1 MREARVDMEK
11 RNQLDAFE
19 EFILDE
25 VNEHKMYPSGR
36 VWDNIRTEVQGK
48 RSWPAL
54 TIIALSVLVALT
66 VSTFVVTQKSA
77 PIILTHNLSKT
88 KNNLQGLEKPFTTYH
103 SSAQITASNPTLTDQ
118 VKQPS
123 VLTPVRIMQ
132 VDPKITLHVSN
143 TTNDINTDNTL
154 IESESIIDDQSK
166 RFDVEKTVPTSE
178 NETKINNTTLL
189 PILLQQPV
197 NNSFDLTPNSNTQQ
211 KKRKYSVQFYAT
223 PSASFRVLS
232 DQKVKELIQP
242 SLIAIPINSPFVQT
256 QTFSEA
262 VRHRPDIGLELGLT
276 LNYPV
281 TKKLQ
286 FKTGLQLNIRQYQI
300 DTYETGANAATL
312 SLVNGG
318 RIQTVSVLS
327 SYNNNIGFRSA
338 QLNNKVYQIAMPI
351 GLDYQLIRFKKFGI
365 HTQASIQ
372 PTYNINKNVYLL
384 STDYANYAA
393 GNDYVRK
400 WNINTS
406 VGIQFSYQKR
416 NTIWQLGPQIRYQ
429 TLPTYNNPYPIKENL
444 IDYGFRIGWS
454 KQFK

>member
-1 MREARVDMEK
+1 MEK
-11 RNQLDAFE
+11 RSQLDAFE

-36 VWDNIRTEVQGK
+36 VWDNIRSEVQGK

-54 TIIALSVLVALT
+54 TIISLTVLVALT
-66 VSTFVVTQKSA
+66 VSTFVVTNK
-77 PIILTHNLSKT
+77 
-88 KNNLQGLEKPFTTYH
+88 
-103 SSAQITASNPTLTDQ
+103 SAQIVKPLTANHLSAQTTATKPTLTAQ
-118 VKQPS
+118 VKQSTVQMP
-123 VLTPVRIMQ
+123 LGIMQ
-132 VDPKITLHVSN
+132 AEPMITVPLSN
-143 TTNDINTDNTL
+143 NTNDINTDNTL
-154 IESESIIDDQSK
+154 SESEPIVDNTT
-166 RFDVEKTVPTSE
+166 EKIEAATVISTSDS
-178 NETKINNTTLL
+178 ETKINNTSLL
-189 PILLQQPV
+189 PALIQQPI
-197 NNSFDLTPNSNTQQ
+197 NNIFDITASSITKQ

-223 PSASFRVLS
+223 PSASFRALS

-242 SLIAIPINSPFVQT
+242 SLIAIPITSPLVQAP
-256 QTFSEA
+256 TFNQA
-262 VRHRPDIGLELGLT
+262 VRHRPDIGLELGFT

-281 TKKLQ
+281 TNKLQ
-286 FKTGLQLNIRQYQI
+286 FKTGLQINIRQYQI

-318 RIQTVSVLS
+318 RIQTISVMS
-327 SYNNNIGFRSA
+327 SYNNNVGFRSA

-351 GLDYQLIRFKKFGI
+351 GLDYQLLKFKKFGI
-365 HTQASIQ
+365 HTQATIQ

-384 STDYANYAA
+384 STDYANYTA

-406 VGIQFSYQKR
+406 VGIQFSYQKG

>member
-1 MREARVDMEK
+1 MREALVDMEK

-406 VGIQFSYQKR
+406 VGIQFSYQKG

>member
-1 MREARVDMEK
+1 LREARVDMEK

-103 SSAQITASNPTLTDQ
+103 SSAQITASNPTSTDQ
-118 VKQPS
+118 VKQLSVPIPS
-123 VLTPVRIMQ
+123 RIIQ
-132 VDPKITLHVSN
+132 VDPTITLPVSN
-143 TTNDINTDNTL
+143 TANAINTDNAL
-154 IESESIIDDQSK
+154 IESESIIDNHSK
-166 RFDVEKTVPTSE
+166 YFNLEKLIPTSE
-178 NETKINNTTLL
+178 NETKIIHSTLL
-189 PILLQQPV
+189 PALLQQPV
-197 NNSFDLTPNSNTQQ
+197 NNSFDLTPNANTQQ

-256 QTFSEA
+256 PTFNQA

-276 LNYPV
+276 LNYPL

-312 SLVNGG
+312 ALVNGG

-327 SYNNNIGFRSA
+327 SYNNNVGFRSA

-406 VGIQFSYQKR
+406 VGIQFSYQKG

>member
-1 MREARVDMEK
+1 MEK
-11 RNQLDAFE
+11 RSQLDAFE

-36 VWDNIRTEVQGK
+36 VWNNIRTEVHGK

-54 TIIALSVLVALT
+54 TIISLTVLVALT

-77 PIILTHNLSKT
+77 PTLMASGISKT
-88 KNNLQGLEKPFTTYH
+88 KIIKQIIDKPFTTYH
-103 SSAQITASNPTLTDQ
+103 SSIQITAAKPRNEMQ
-118 VKQPS
+118 VKKTKKE
-123 VLTPVRIMQ
+123 LPVAI
-132 VDPKITLHVSN
+132 
-143 TTNDINTDNTL
+143 
-154 IESESIIDDQSK
+154 IEVNSSM
-166 RFDVEKTVPTSE
+166 TVPVYNATNNVNTVDDIPTTINGPIATINE
-178 NETKINNTTLL
+178 NFEAATIVSTRNSLTEINNTTLL
-189 PILLQQPV
+189 PALIQQQV
-197 NNSFDLTPNSNTQQ
+197 HNNFDLNTSSITKQ
-211 KKRKYSVQFYAT
+211 KNRKYSVQFYAT
-223 PSASFRVLS
+223 PSASFRVLN

-242 SLIAIPINSPFVQT
+242 SLIAIPITSPLVQAP
-256 QTFSEA
+256 TFNQA
-262 VRHRPDIGLELGLT
+262 VRHRPDIGLELGFT

-281 TKKLQ
+281 TNKLQ
-286 FKTGLQLNIRQYQI
+286 FKTGLQINIRQYQI

-318 RIQTVSVLS
+318 RIQTISVMS
-327 SYNNNIGFRSA
+327 SYNNNVGFRSA

-351 GLDYQLIRFKKFGI
+351 GLDYQLMKFKKFGI

-384 STDYANYAA
+384 STDYANYTA

-400 WNINTS
+400 WNVNTS
-406 VGIQFSYQKR
+406 VGIQFSYQKG

>member
-1 MREARVDMEK
+1 MEK
-11 RNQLDAFE
+11 RSQLDAFE

-25 VNEHKMYPSGR
+25 VNEHRMYPSGR
-36 VWDNIRTEVQGK
+36 VWENIRTEVHGK

-54 TIIALSVLVALT
+54 TIISLSILVALT
-66 VSTFVVTQKSA
+66 VSTFVVTQKST
-77 PIILTHNLSKT
+77 PMVKSLVVH
-88 KNNLQGLEKPFTTYH
+88 H
-103 SSAQITASNPTLTDQ
+103 SSAPFAATTPTIELQIKKTRKQFPKAVIQVHEVVPEMPTQENIETTTGTTFSTINNEVTDELQ
-118 VKQPS
+118 TS
-123 VLTPVRIMQ
+123 
-132 VDPKITLHVSN
+132 
-143 TTNDINTDNTL
+143 
-154 IESESIIDDQSK
+154 IEAAATISTGDSQ
-166 RFDVEKTVPTSE
+166 
-178 NETKINNTTLL
+178 TKINKPSLL
-189 PILLQQPV
+189 PAVIQQQV
-197 NNSFDLTPNSNTQQ
+197 NNNFDLSSSANNKQ
-211 KKRKYSVQFYAT
+211 KNRKYSVQFYAT

-242 SLIAIPINSPFVQT
+242 SLIAIPLTAPISQT
-256 QTFSEA
+256 PTFNQA

-276 LNYPV
+276 FNYPV
-281 TKKLQ
+281 TNKLQ
-286 FKTGLQLNIRQYQI
+286 FKTGLQVNIRQYQI

-312 SLVNGG
+312 ALVNGG

-327 SYNNNIGFRSA
+327 SYNNNVGFRSA

-351 GLDYQLIRFKKFGI
+351 GLDYQVLKFKKFGI
-365 HTQASIQ
+365 HTQATIQ

-393 GNDYVRK
+393 GNEYVRK
-400 WNINTS
+400 WNVNTS
-406 VGIQFSYQKR
+406 VGIQFSYQKG

>member
-1 MREARVDMEK
+1 MEK
-11 RNQLDAFE
+11 RSQLDAFE

-25 VNEHKMYPSGR
+25 VNEHRMYPSGR
-36 VWDNIRTEVQGK
+36 VWENIRTEVHGK

-54 TIIALSVLVALT
+54 TIISLSILVALT
-66 VSTFVVTQKSA
+66 VSTFVVTQKST
-77 PIILTHNLSKT
+77 PMVKSLVVH
-88 KNNLQGLEKPFTTYH
+88 H
-103 SSAQITASNPTLTDQ
+103 SS
-118 VKQPS
+118 
-123 VLTPVRIMQ
+123 TPVTATKPTIELQIKKTRKQ
-132 VDPKITLHVSN
+132 FPKAEIQAHEVVPEMPTQEN
-143 TTNDINTDNTL
+143 METTTGTTFSTINNEVTDELQTS
-154 IESESIIDDQSK
+154 IEAAATIS
-166 RFDVEKTVPTSE
+166 TSDSQ
-178 NETKINNTTLL
+178 TKINKPSLL
-189 PILLQQPV
+189 PAVIQQQV
-197 NNSFDLTPNSNTQQ
+197 NNNFDLSSSANNKQ
-211 KKRKYSVQFYAT
+211 KNRKYSVQFYAT

-242 SLIAIPINSPFVQT
+242 SLIAIPLTAPISQT
-256 QTFSEA
+256 PTFNQA

-276 LNYPV
+276 FNYPV
-281 TKKLQ
+281 TNKLQ
-286 FKTGLQLNIRQYQI
+286 FKTGLQVNIRQYQI

-312 SLVNGG
+312 ALVNGG

-327 SYNNNIGFRSA
+327 SYNNNVGFRSA

-351 GLDYQLIRFKKFGI
+351 GLDYQVLKFKKFGI
-365 HTQASIQ
+365 HTQATIQ

-393 GNDYVRK
+393 GNEYVRK
-400 WNINTS
+400 WNVNTS
-406 VGIQFSYQKR
+406 VGIQFSYQKG

>member
-1 MREARVDMEK
+1 LREARVDMEK

-132 VDPKITLHVSN
+132 VDPKITLRVSN

-262 VRHRPDIGLELGLT
+262 VRHRPDIGLELGLS

-406 VGIQFSYQKR
+406 VGIQFSYQKG

>member
-1 MREARVDMEK
+1 MEK

-54 TIIALSVLVALT
+54 TIIALTVLVALT
-66 VSTFVVTQKSA
+66 VSTFVVTNKST
-77 PIILTHNLSKT
+77 PIVKSLIVR
-88 KNNLQGLEKPFTTYH
+88 H
-103 SSAQITASNPTLTDQ
+103 SSAPATATKPTLELQVTKTRKQFPKAVIQVHEVLPEMPTQENMETTTGTTFSTINNEVTDELQ
-118 VKQPS
+118 TS
-123 VLTPVRIMQ
+123 
-132 VDPKITLHVSN
+132 
-143 TTNDINTDNTL
+143 
-154 IESESIIDDQSK
+154 IEAAATISTGDSQ
-166 RFDVEKTVPTSE
+166 
-178 NETKINNTTLL
+178 TKINKPSLL
-189 PILLQQPV
+189 PAVIQQQV
-197 NNSFDLTPNSNTQQ
+197 NNNFDLSFSANNKQ
-211 KKRKYSVQFYAT
+211 KNRKYSVQFYAT

-242 SLIAIPINSPFVQT
+242 SLIAIPLTAPISQT
-256 QTFSEA
+256 PTFNQA

-276 LNYPV
+276 FNYPV
-281 TKKLQ
+281 TNKLQ
-286 FKTGLQLNIRQYQI
+286 FKTGLQVNIRQYQI

-312 SLVNGG
+312 ALVNGG
-318 RIQTVSVLS
+318 RIQTISVLS
-327 SYNNNIGFRSA
+327 SYNNNVGFRSA

-351 GLDYQLIRFKKFGI
+351 GLDYQVLKFKKFGI
-365 HTQASIQ
+365 HTQATIQ

-406 VGIQFSYQKR
+406 VGIQFSYQKG

>member
-1 MREARVDMEK
+1 MEK
-11 RNQLDAFE
+11 RNQLDAIE

-25 VNEHKMYPSGR
+25 VNQHKMYPSGR
-36 VWDNIRTEVQGK
+36 VWENIRTEVQGK

-54 TIIALSVLVALT
+54 TIISLTVLVALT
-66 VSTFVVTQKSA
+66 ISTFVVTQKSG
-77 PIILTHNLSKT
+77 PISLNNTISKT
-88 KNNLQGLEKPFTTYH
+88 KVISQKLEKPFTTYH
-103 SSAQITASNPTLTDQ
+103 SSAQIAAVKPTNETRIKVTKIEPPIAIIQVSNPIIEAVSTVANDLQAEKNIPTTSTESSFNAKEDFEAATTFSTTSSDDKIINTSHLPALI
-118 VKQPS
+118 KQP
-123 VLTPVRIMQ
+123 IY
-132 VDPKITLHVSN
+132 
-143 TTNDINTDNTL
+143 
-154 IESESIIDDQSK
+154 
-166 RFDVEKTVPTSE
+166 
-178 NETKINNTTLL
+178 NN
-189 PILLQQPV
+189 
-197 NNSFDLTPNSNTQQ
+197 FDLTSSLNSKQ
-211 KKRKYSVQFYAT
+211 KNRKYSVQFYAT

-242 SLIAIPINSPFVQT
+242 SLIAIPLTSPTSQT
-256 QTFSEA
+256 PTFNQA

-276 LNYPV
+276 FNYPV
-281 TKKLQ
+281 TNKLQ
-286 FKTGLQLNIRQYQI
+286 FKTGLQVNIRQYQI
-300 DTYETGANAATL
+300 DTYETRANAATL

-318 RIQTVSVLS
+318 RIQTVSVMS
-327 SYNNNIGFRSA
+327 SYNNNVGFRSA
-338 QLNNKVYQIAMPI
+338 KLNNKVYQIAIPI
-351 GLDYQLIRFKKFGI
+351 GLDYQVLKFKKFGI
-365 HTQASIQ
+365 HTQATIQ

-406 VGIQFSYQKR
+406 VGIQFSYQKG

>member
-1 MREARVDMEK
+1 MEK
-11 RNQLDAFE
+11 RSQLDAFE

-54 TIIALSVLVALT
+54 TIISLSVLVALT
-66 VSTFVVTQKSA
+66 VSTFVVTQKST
-77 PIILTHNLSKT
+77 PIVKSLIV
-88 KNNLQGLEKPFTTYH
+88 QH
-103 SSAQITASNPTLTDQ
+103 SSAPVNPIKPTIELQ
-118 VKQPS
+118 VKKTRKQFPKAAIQVNE
-123 VLTPVRIMQ
+123 VLPEMPAQEKMGT
-132 VDPKITLHVSN
+132 TTGAAFS
-143 TTNDINTDNTL
+143 TTNNEATDEAQAS
-154 IESESIIDDQSK
+154 IEAATIVSISDSQ
-166 RFDVEKTVPTSE
+166 
-178 NETKINNTTLL
+178 TKINKPTLL
-189 PILLQQPV
+189 PALIQQQV
-197 NNSFDLTPNSNTQQ
+197 NNNFELTPSANNKQ
-211 KKRKYSVQFYAT
+211 KNRRYSVQFYAT

-242 SLIAIPINSPFVQT
+242 SLIAIPLISPTLQT
-256 QTFSEA
+256 PTFNQA

-276 LNYPV
+276 FNYPV
-281 TKKLQ
+281 TNKLQ
-286 FKTGLQLNIRQYQI
+286 FKTGLQVNIGQYQI

-312 SLVNGG
+312 SLINGG
-318 RIQTVSVLS
+318 RIQTVSVMS
-327 SYNNNIGFRSA
+327 SYNNNVGFRSA
-338 QLNNKVYQIAMPI
+338 HLNNKVYQIAMPI
-351 GLDYQLIRFKKFGI
+351 GLDYQVLKFKKFGI
-365 HTQASIQ
+365 HTQATIQ

-406 VGIQFSYQKR
+406 AGIQFSYQKG

>member
-103 SSAQITASNPTLTDQ
+103 SSAQITASNTTLTDQ

-123 VLTPVRIMQ
+123 VLTPVQIMQ

-276 LNYPV
+276 LNYLV

-338 QLNNKVYQIAMPI
+338 QLNNKVYQIAMSI

-406 VGIQFSYQKR
+406 VGIQFSYQKG

>member
-1 MREARVDMEK
+1 MEK

-54 TIIALSVLVALT
+54 TIIALTVLVALT
-66 VSTFVVTQKSA
+66 VSTFVVTNKST
-77 PIILTHNLSKT
+77 PIVKSLIVR
-88 KNNLQGLEKPFTTYH
+88 H
-103 SSAQITASNPTLTDQ
+103 SSTPATATKPTLELQVTKTRKQFPKAVIQVHEVLPEMPIQENKETTTVTAFSSTNNEATDEVQ
-118 VKQPS
+118 TS
-123 VLTPVRIMQ
+123 
-132 VDPKITLHVSN
+132 
-143 TTNDINTDNTL
+143 
-154 IESESIIDDQSK
+154 IEAAATIS
-166 RFDVEKTVPTSE
+166 TSDSQ
-178 NETKINNTTLL
+178 TKINKPALL
-189 PILLQQPV
+189 PAIIQQQV
-197 NNSFDLTPNSNTQQ
+197 NNNFDLTSSANNKQ
-211 KKRKYSVQFYAT
+211 KNRKYSVQFYAT
-223 PSASFRVLS
+223 PSASFRVLN

-242 SLIAIPINSPFVQT
+242 SLIAIPINAQFVQT
-256 QTFSEA
+256 PTFNQA

-281 TKKLQ
+281 TKKLA

-312 SLVNGG
+312 ALVNGG
-318 RIQTVSVLS
+318 RIQTVSVMS
-327 SYNNNIGFRSA
+327 SYNNNVGFRSA

-351 GLDYQLIRFKKFGI
+351 GLDYQLMKFKKFGI
-365 HTQASIQ
+365 HTQATIQ

-393 GNDYVRK
+393 GNDFVRK

-406 VGIQFSYQKR
+406 VGIQFSYQKG

>member
-1 MREARVDMEK
+1 MEK
-11 RNQLDAFE
+11 RSQLDAFE

-25 VNEHKMYPSGR
+25 VNEHRMYPSGR
-36 VWDNIRTEVQGK
+36 VWENIRTEVHGK

-54 TIIALSVLVALT
+54 TIISLSILVALT
-66 VSTFVVTQKSA
+66 VSTFVVTQKSTPIVKSLIVHHSIA
-77 PIILTHNLSKT
+77 PVTAT
-88 KNNLQGLEKPFTTYH
+88 K
-103 SSAQITASNPTLTDQ
+103 PTIELQ
-118 VKQPS
+118 VKKTRKQFSKAVIQVHEVVPE
-123 VLTPVRIMQ
+123 TPTQ
-132 VDPKITLHVSN
+132 ENLE
-143 TTNDINTDNTL
+143 TTGTAFSTINNEVTDGLQTS
-154 IESESIIDDQSK
+154 IEAAATIS
-166 RFDVEKTVPTSE
+166 TSDSQ
-178 NETKINNTTLL
+178 TKINKPSLL
-189 PILLQQPV
+189 PALIQQQV
-197 NNSFDLTPNSNTQQ
+197 NNNFDLSSSANNKQ
-211 KKRKYSVQFYAT
+211 KNRKYSVQFYAT

-242 SLIAIPINSPFVQT
+242 SLIAIPLTAPISQT
-256 QTFSEA
+256 PTFNQA

-276 LNYPV
+276 FNYPV
-281 TKKLQ
+281 TNKLQ
-286 FKTGLQLNIRQYQI
+286 FKTGLQVNIRQYQI

-312 SLVNGG
+312 ALVNGG

-327 SYNNNIGFRSA
+327 SYNNNVGFRSA

-351 GLDYQLIRFKKFGI
+351 GLDYQVLKFKKFGI
-365 HTQASIQ
+365 HTQATIQ

-393 GNDYVRK
+393 GNEYVRK

-406 VGIQFSYQKR
+406 VGIQFSYQKG

>member
-1 MREARVDMEK
+1 MEK
-11 RNQLDAFE
+11 RSQLDAFE

-25 VNEHKMYPSGR
+25 VNEHRMYPSGR
-36 VWDNIRTEVQGK
+36 VWENIRTEVHGK

-54 TIIALSVLVALT
+54 TIISLSILVALT
-66 VSTFVVTQKSA
+66 VSTFVVTQKST
-77 PIILTHNLSKT
+77 PIVKSLIVR
-88 KNNLQGLEKPFTTYH
+88 H
-103 SSAQITASNPTLTDQ
+103 SSAPVTATKPTIELQVTKTRKQFPKAVIQVHEVAPEMPTQENLETTGTAFSTINNEVTDELQ
-118 VKQPS
+118 TS
-123 VLTPVRIMQ
+123 
-132 VDPKITLHVSN
+132 
-143 TTNDINTDNTL
+143 
-154 IESESIIDDQSK
+154 IEAAATIS
-166 RFDVEKTVPTSE
+166 TSDSQ
-178 NETKINNTTLL
+178 TKINNPSLL
-189 PILLQQPV
+189 PALIQQQV
-197 NNSFDLTPNSNTQQ
+197 NNNFDLSSSANKKQ
-211 KKRKYSVQFYAT
+211 KNRKYSVQFYAT

-242 SLIAIPINSPFVQT
+242 SLIAIPLTAPISQT
-256 QTFSEA
+256 PTFNQA

-276 LNYPV
+276 FNYPV
-281 TKKLQ
+281 SNKLQ
-286 FKTGLQLNIRQYQI
+286 FKTGLQVNIRQYQI

-312 SLVNGG
+312 ALVNGG
-318 RIQTVSVLS
+318 RIQTISVLS
-327 SYNNNIGFRSA
+327 SYNNNVGFRSA

-351 GLDYQLIRFKKFGI
+351 GLDYQVLKFKKFGI
-365 HTQASIQ
+365 HTQATIQ

-406 VGIQFSYQKR
+406 VGIQFSYQKG

>member
-1 MREARVDMEK
+1 MEK
-11 RNQLDAFE
+11 RSQLDAFE

-25 VNEHKMYPSGR
+25 VNEHRMYPSGR
-36 VWDNIRTEVQGK
+36 VWENIRTEVHGK

-54 TIIALSVLVALT
+54 TIISLSILVALT
-66 VSTFVVTQKSA
+66 VSTFVVTQKST
-77 PIILTHNLSKT
+77 PMVKSLIVH
-88 KNNLQGLEKPFTTYH
+88 H
-103 SSAQITASNPTLTDQ
+103 SSARVTATTPTIEQQIKKTRKQFPKAVIQLHKVVPEMPTQENLETTGTAFS
-118 VKQPS
+118 
-123 VLTPVRIMQ
+123 
-132 VDPKITLHVSN
+132 
-143 TTNDINTDNTL
+143 TTNNEVTDELQTS
-154 IESESIIDDQSK
+154 IEAAATIS
-166 RFDVEKTVPTSE
+166 TSDSQ
-178 NETKINNTTLL
+178 TKINNPSLL
-189 PILLQQPV
+189 PALIQQQV
-197 NNSFDLTPNSNTQQ
+197 NNNFDLSSSANNKQ
-211 KKRKYSVQFYAT
+211 KNRKYSVQFYAT

-242 SLIAIPINSPFVQT
+242 SLIAIPLTAPISQT
-256 QTFSEA
+256 PTFNQA

-276 LNYPV
+276 FNYPV
-281 TKKLQ
+281 SNKLQ
-286 FKTGLQLNIRQYQI
+286 FKTGLQVNIRQYQI

-312 SLVNGG
+312 ALVNGG
-318 RIQTVSVLS
+318 RIQTISVLS
-327 SYNNNIGFRSA
+327 SYNNNVGFRSA

-351 GLDYQLIRFKKFGI
+351 GLDYQVLKFKKFGI
-365 HTQASIQ
+365 HTQATIQ

-406 VGIQFSYQKR
+406 VGIQFSYQKG

-429 TLPTYNNPYPIKENL
+429 TLPTYNNPYPIQENL

>member
-1 MREARVDMEK
+1 MEK
-11 RNQLDAFE
+11 RSQLDAFE

-66 VSTFVVTQKSA
+66 VSTFVVTQKSG
-77 PIILTHNLSKT
+77 PINNSLTAHQSSTQVIATKPTTEIQVKKT
-88 KNNLQGLEKPFTTYH
+88 KKQFPNGVIQVNQAIQRAISNENFETTIN
-103 SSAQITASNPTLTDQ
+103 ADIAKISNEPSDE
-118 VKQPS
+118 VK
-123 VLTPVRIMQ
+123 
-132 VDPKITLHVSN
+132 
-143 TTNDINTDNTL
+143 
-154 IESESIIDDQSK
+154 ESIEVANIVSTTDSLI
-166 RFDVEKTVPTSE
+166 
-178 NETKINNTTLL
+178 KINKPSQL
-189 PILLQQPV
+189 PALIHEQV
-197 NNSFDLTPNSNTQQ
+197 NNNFNFNAGSDEKQ
-211 KKRKYSVQFYAT
+211 KNRKYSVQFYAT

-242 SLIAIPINSPFVQT
+242 SLIAIPLISPTLQT
-256 QTFSEA
+256 PTFNQA

-276 LNYPV
+276 FNYPV
-281 TKKLQ
+281 TNKLQ
-286 FKTGLQLNIRQYQI
+286 FKTGLQVNIRQYQI
-300 DTYETGANAATL
+300 DTYETAANAATL

-318 RIQTVSVLS
+318 RIQTVSVMS
-327 SYNNNIGFRSA
+327 SYNNNVGFRSA
-338 QLNNKVYQIAMPI
+338 QLNNKVYQIAMPV
-351 GLDYQLIRFKKFGI
+351 GLDYQVLKFKKFGI
-365 HTQASIQ
+365 HTQATIQ

-406 VGIQFSYQKR
+406 VGIQFSYQKG

>member
-1 MREARVDMEK
+1 MEK

-19 EFILDE
+19 EFIHDE

-36 VWDNIRTEVQGK
+36 VWDNIRTEVHGN

-54 TIIALSVLVALT
+54 TIIALTVLVALT
-66 VSTFVVTQKSA
+66 VSTFIVTQKSE
-77 PIILTHNLSKT
+77 PIALTSNILKP
-88 KNNLQGLEKPFTTYH
+88 KNSSHAVEKPFTTYH
-103 SSAQITASNPTLTDQ
+103 SSAQIIASIPKAIVVEQ
-118 VKQPS
+118 RISKM
-123 VLTPVRIMQ
+123 PVR
-132 VDPKITLHVSN
+132 VSEVAPTKKAADTNTLN
-143 TTNDINTDNTL
+143 NITTNATFTN
-154 IESESIIDDQSK
+154 DDLFPQ
-166 RFDVEKTVPTSE
+166 EYKTVEAAATILSSDSA
-178 NETKINNTTLL
+178 NKINNISLL
-189 PILLQQPV
+189 PALIHSQV
-197 NNSFDLTPNSNTQQ
+197 NHSFEIETNAMALA
-211 KKRKYSVQFYAT
+211 KKKKYSVQFYAT

-242 SLIAIPINSPFVQT
+242 SLIAIPINSPLVQT
-256 QTFSEA
+256 PTFNQA
-262 VRHRPDIGLELGLT
+262 VRHRPDIGLELGFT

-281 TKKLQ
+281 TRKLQ

-300 DTYETGANAATL
+300 DTYESGANAATL
-312 SLVNGG
+312 ALVNGG
-318 RIQTVSVLS
+318 RVQTVSVMS
-327 SYNNNIGFRSA
+327 SYTNNVGFRA
-338 QLNNKVYQIAMPI
+338 AKLNNKVYQIALPI
-351 GLDYQLIRFKKFGI
+351 GLDYQLVRFKKFGI
-365 HTQASIQ
+365 HTQATIQ

-406 VGIQFSYQKR
+406 AGIQFSYQKG

>member
-1 MREARVDMEK
+1 
-11 RNQLDAFE
+11 
-19 EFILDE
+19 
-25 VNEHKMYPSGR
+25 
-36 VWDNIRTEVQGK
+36 VQGK

-77 PIILTHNLSKT
+77 PIILTHNSFKI

-103 SSAQITASNPTLTDQ
+103 SSAQITASNPISTDQ
-118 VKQPS
+118 VKQLSVPIPS
-123 VLTPVRIMQ
+123 RIIQ
-132 VDPKITLHVSN
+132 VDPTITLPVSN
-143 TTNDINTDNTL
+143 TTNAINTDNAL
-154 IESESIIDDQSK
+154 IESESIIDNHSK
-166 RFDVEKTVPTSE
+166 HFNLEKLIPTSE
-178 NETKINNTTLL
+178 NETKIIHSTLL
-189 PILLQQPV
+189 PALLQQPV
-197 NNSFDLTPNSNTQQ
+197 NNSFDLTPNANTQQ

-256 QTFSEA
+256 PTFNQA
-262 VRHRPDIGLELGLT
+262 VRHRPDVGLELGLT

-312 SLVNGG
+312 ALVNGG

-327 SYNNNIGFRSA
+327 SYNNNNGFRSA

-406 VGIQFSYQKR
+406 VGIQFSYQKG

>member
-1 MREARVDMEK
+1 MEK
-11 RNQLDAFE
+11 RSQLDAFE

-25 VNEHKMYPSGR
+25 VNEHRMYPSGR
-36 VWDNIRTEVQGK
+36 VWENIRTEVHGK

-54 TIIALSVLVALT
+54 TIISLSILVALT
-66 VSTFVVTQKSA
+66 VSTFVVPQKSTPIVTSVSVRHPSA
-77 PIILTHNLSKT
+77 PVAATKPTIELQVTKTRKQFPKAVIQVHEVVPERPTQENLETTGTAFST
-88 KNNLQGLEKPFTTYH
+88 INNEVTDELQT
-103 SSAQITASNPTLTDQ
+103 S
-118 VKQPS
+118 
-123 VLTPVRIMQ
+123 
-132 VDPKITLHVSN
+132 
-143 TTNDINTDNTL
+143 
-154 IESESIIDDQSK
+154 IEAAATIS
-166 RFDVEKTVPTSE
+166 TSDSQ
-178 NETKINNTTLL
+178 TKINKPSLL
-189 PILLQQPV
+189 PALIQQQV
-197 NNSFDLTPNSNTQQ
+197 NNNFDLSSSANNKQ
-211 KKRKYSVQFYAT
+211 KNRKYSVQFYAT

-242 SLIAIPINSPFVQT
+242 SLIAIPLTAPISQT
-256 QTFSEA
+256 PTFNQA

-276 LNYPV
+276 FNYPV
-281 TKKLQ
+281 TNKLQ
-286 FKTGLQLNIRQYQI
+286 FKTGLQVNIRQYQI

-312 SLVNGG
+312 ALVNGG
-318 RIQTVSVLS
+318 RIQTISVLS
-327 SYNNNIGFRSA
+327 SYNNNVGFRSA

-351 GLDYQLIRFKKFGI
+351 GLDYQVLKFKKFGI
-365 HTQASIQ
+365 HTQATIQ

-393 GNDYVRK
+393 GNEYVRK

-406 VGIQFSYQKR
+406 VGIQFSYQKG

>member
-1 MREARVDMEK
+1 MEK
-11 RNQLDAFE
+11 RNELDAFE
-19 EFILDE
+19 EFLLDE

-36 VWDNIRTEVQGK
+36 VWNNIRTEVQGK

-54 TIIALSVLVALT
+54 TIIALTVLSALT
-66 VSTFVVTQKSA
+66 ISTFIGTQKTQTTSFLP
-77 PIILTHNLSKT
+77 PISKAA
-88 KNNLQGLEKPFTTYH
+88 KNTSNQEKPFTTYH
-103 SSAQITASNPTLTDQ
+103 SSAQIIASKIVVANSVSRLIKPVISKQIEQTAIATTSDAIENSANNVSTDDASN
-118 VKQPS
+118 S
-123 VLTPVRIMQ
+123 ISE
-132 VDPKITLHVSN
+132 ITSKNIVAAN
-143 TTNDINTDNTL
+143 TITTNDALNKYSDI
-154 IESESIIDDQSK
+154 S
-166 RFDVEKTVPTSE
+166 
-178 NETKINNTTLL
+178 LL
-189 PILLQQPV
+189 PVIIQQQV
-197 NNSFDLTPNSNTQQ
+197 NSDISNITATISLQ
-211 KKRKYSVQFYAT
+211 KKKKYSVQFYAT

-242 SLIAIPINSPFVQT
+242 SLIAIPLASPGVQAP
-256 QTFSEA
+256 TFNQA
-262 VRHRPDIGLELGLT
+262 VRHRPAVGLELGFALSYQVS
-276 LNYPV
+276 NR
-281 TKKLQ
+281 LQ

-300 DTYETGANAATL
+300 ETYESAANAATL
-312 SLVNGG
+312 SLLNGS
-318 RIQTVSVLS
+318 RVQTVSVMS
-327 SYNNNIGFRSA
+327 SYNNSGGFRTA
-338 QLNNKVYQIAMPI
+338 QLDNKIYQMALPI
-351 GLDYQLIRFKKFGI
+351 GLDYQLVRFKKFGI

-406 VGIQFSYQKR
+406 VGLQFSYQKG

>member
-1 MREARVDMEK
+1 MEK
-11 RNQLDAFE
+11 RNQLDAIE

-25 VNEHKMYPSGR
+25 VNQHKMYPSGR
-36 VWDNIRTEVQGK
+36 VWENIRTEVQGK

-54 TIIALSVLVALT
+54 TIISLTVLVALT
-66 VSTFVVTQKSA
+66 ISTFVVTQKSG
-77 PIILTHNLSKT
+77 PISLNSTISKT
-88 KNNLQGLEKPFTTYH
+88 KVISQNLEKPFTTYH
-103 SSAQITASNPTLTDQ
+103 SSAQIAAVKPTNET
-118 VKQPS
+118 
-123 VLTPVRIMQ
+123 RI
-132 VDPKITLHVSN
+132 K
-143 TTNDINTDNTL
+143 
-154 IESESIIDDQSK
+154 
-166 RFDVEKTVPTSE
+166 
-178 NETKINNTTLL
+178 ETKIEPPIAIIQVSNPITEAVSTVANDLQAEENIPATSTESSFNAKENFEAATTFSTTSSEDKIINSSHL
-189 PILLQQPV
+189 PALIQQPV
-197 NNSFDLTPNSNTQQ
+197 YNNFDLTSSLNSKQ
-211 KKRKYSVQFYAT
+211 KNRKYSVQFYAT

-242 SLIAIPINSPFVQT
+242 SLIAIPLTSPTSQT
-256 QTFSEA
+256 PTFNQA

-276 LNYPV
+276 FNYPV
-281 TKKLQ
+281 TNKLQ
-286 FKTGLQLNIRQYQI
+286 FKTGLQVNIRQYQI
-300 DTYETGANAATL
+300 DTYETRANAATL

-318 RIQTVSVLS
+318 RIQTVSVMS
-327 SYNNNIGFRSA
+327 SYNNNVGFRSA
-338 QLNNKVYQIAMPI
+338 KLNNKVYQIAIPI
-351 GLDYQLIRFKKFGI
+351 GLDYQVLKFKKFGI
-365 HTQASIQ
+365 HTQATIQ

-406 VGIQFSYQKR
+406 VGIQFSYQKG

>member
-1 MREARVDMEK
+1 MEK
-11 RNQLDAFE
+11 RSQLDAFE

-25 VNEHKMYPSGR
+25 VNEHRMYPSGR
-36 VWDNIRTEVQGK
+36 VWENIRTEVHGK

-54 TIIALSVLVALT
+54 TIISLSILVALT
-66 VSTFVVTQKSA
+66 VSTFIVTQKST
-77 PIILTHNLSKT
+77 PIVKSLIVH
-88 KNNLQGLEKPFTTYH
+88 H
-103 SSAQITASNPTLTDQ
+103 SSAPVTATTPTIEQQIKKTRKQFSKAVIQVHKVVPEMPTQENLETTGAAF
-118 VKQPS
+118 S
-123 VLTPVRIMQ
+123 
-132 VDPKITLHVSN
+132 
-143 TTNDINTDNTL
+143 TTNNEVNDELQTS
-154 IESESIIDDQSK
+154 IEAAATIA
-166 RFDVEKTVPTSE
+166 TSDSQ
-178 NETKINNTTLL
+178 TKINNPSLL
-189 PILLQQPV
+189 PALIQQQV
-197 NNSFDLTPNSNTQQ
+197 NNNFDLSSTANNKQ
-211 KKRKYSVQFYAT
+211 KNRKYSVQFYAT

-242 SLIAIPINSPFVQT
+242 SLIAIPLTAPISQT
-256 QTFSEA
+256 PTFNQA

-276 LNYPV
+276 FNYPV
-281 TKKLQ
+281 SNKLQ
-286 FKTGLQLNIRQYQI
+286 FKTGLQVNIRQYQI

-312 SLVNGG
+312 ALVNGG
-318 RIQTVSVLS
+318 RIQTISVLS
-327 SYNNNIGFRSA
+327 SYNNNVGFRSA

-351 GLDYQLIRFKKFGI
+351 GLDYQVLKFKKFGI
-365 HTQASIQ
+365 HTQATIQ

-406 VGIQFSYQKR
+406 VGIQFSYQKG